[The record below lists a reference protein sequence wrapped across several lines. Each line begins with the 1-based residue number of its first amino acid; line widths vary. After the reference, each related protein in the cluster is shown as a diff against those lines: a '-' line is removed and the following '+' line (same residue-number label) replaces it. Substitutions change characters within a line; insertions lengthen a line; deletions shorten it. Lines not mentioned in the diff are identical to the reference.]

1 MNLEGSDPLCD
12 NSEKKRANRTQNI
25 DAVTTITF
33 PILPIQISD
42 KSSLENYCLV
52 FKREIRSREVSIA
65 PKFPKLKIFPNGY
78 KILQNSLKLSQIAQN
93 L

>member
-12 NSEKKRANRTQNI
+12 NSEKKRANRTRNI

-42 KSSLENYCLV
+42 IPSLENYCLV
-52 FKREIRSREVSIA
+52 FKREIRSREVSIH
-65 PKFPKLKIFPNGY
+65 KPKLR
-78 KILQNSLKLSQIAQN
+78 SQPQVRNTSFYIVN
-93 L
+93 ITG